1 MKYLLLIGVLLLS
14 LPFWLPNFLGGQ
26 TSYHFVITDSMKGSV
41 DPGSFVVIRDSDN
54 YDIGDVVGFR
64 QEIDEDHSVIILH
77 RIIEKRANGK
87 YMIKGDATVSIQK
100 VDREQITGKMVL
112 GIPYLGFIPGAFGRF
127 PQLLGVSVVAMFFLP
142 ALTSSKPKAGKKSQ
156 KGLLFFV
163 AAAAIILAF
172 IYGESGPAAYLG
184 TLTLTLVL
192 FAFLVVTRI
201 ADSLSRKN
209 QISSLVETNYVL
221 VMMLAVSSLPLQ
233 KVMGSVRG
241 MVGL

>member
-1 MKYLLLIGVLLLS
+1 
-14 LPFWLPNFLGGQ
+14 
-26 TSYHFVITDSMKGSV
+26 
-41 DPGSFVVIRDSDN
+41 
-54 YDIGDVVGFR
+54 
-64 QEIDEDHSVIILH
+64 
-77 RIIEKRANGK
+77 
-87 YMIKGDATVSIQK
+87 MIKGDATVSIEE
-100 VDREQITGKMVL
+100 VDREVITGKMVMA
-112 GIPYLGFIPGAFGRF
+112 IPYLGFIPGAFGRF
-127 PQLLGVSVVAMFFLP
+127 PQLLGVSMVAMFFLP
-142 ALTSSKPKAGKKSQ
+142 ALSSSKAGKKSQ